1 VLQIYFIY
9 YYKCNK
15 IAFIFVITIQ
25 NQLELAQKIYLNN
38 MKHFIKSEKLDQL
51 GMTASLACAVHCA
64 VLPFVLTALPLFGL
78 SFLAHSWVE
87 MSMIGLSLLIGVYSL
102 STSYPKHKRLL
113 PIIILVV
120 GFAMIGT
127 GHYLIENLE
136 AVLIPIGGF
145 TIAFAHYINWKYS
158 RSCAHK

>member
-25 NQLELAQKIYLNN
+25 NQLKRVQKIYLNN

-51 GMTASLACAVHCA
+51 GMTASLACAIHCA
-64 VLPFVLTALPLFGL
+64 VLPFVLTTLPLFGL

-87 MSMIGLSLLIGVYSL
+87 MTMIGLSLFIGVYSL

-113 PIIILVV
+113 PIIILVM
-120 GFAMIGT
+120 GFAMIAT
-127 GHYLIENLE
+127 GHYLIENME
-136 AVLIPIGGF
+136 AVLIPTGGF

-158 RSCAHK
+158 RSCSHK